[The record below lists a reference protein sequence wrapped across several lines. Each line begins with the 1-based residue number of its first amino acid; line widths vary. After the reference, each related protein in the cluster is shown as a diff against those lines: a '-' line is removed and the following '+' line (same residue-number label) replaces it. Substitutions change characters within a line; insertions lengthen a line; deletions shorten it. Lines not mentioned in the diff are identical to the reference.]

1 MNQLASVFV
10 LVAAAVCPH
19 PPALV
24 PELAPGAGELA
35 PVRAAAIEATRTLAA
50 ADPEQLIIVGGGAI
64 RASYPPSPAGT
75 FASFGVDL
83 PVRLPGAAAAA
94 QDLPLSLLVGGWLLT
109 QAGWSEPARGEQI
122 AGDTTAAE
130 CSRIGA
136 QLAESADRVGLLVM
150 GDGAVGRT
158 DDAPRPFEPRAE
170 EFDRAVAD
178 ALRTADSEALLSLDS
193 ELAAELHVAGRV
205 AWQVLAGAAGTDGDV
220 LLDAAVLYEG
230 APWGVGYVVAVLE
243 RHG

>member
-1 MNQLASVFV
+1 MNQLASVIV

-24 PELAPGAGELA
+24 PELAPGADELA
-35 PVRAAAIEATRTLAA
+35 AVRAAAIEATRTLAA
-50 ADPEQLIIVGGGAI
+50 ADPEQLIIIGGGAS
-64 RASYPPSPAGT
+64 RVSYPPSPAGT
-75 FASFGVDL
+75 FAGFGVDK
-83 PVRLPGAAAAA
+83 PVRLPGAVSEVP
-94 QDLPLSLLVGGWLLT
+94 DLPLPLLVGGWLLM
-109 QAGWSEPARGEQI
+109 QAGWAEPARGEQI
-122 AGDTTAAE
+122 ADDTAAE
-130 CSRIGA
+130 ECAHIGA
-136 QLAESADRVGLLVM
+136 QLAETADRVGLLVM

-158 DDAPRPFEPRAE
+158 DDAPRPFDPRAQ

-178 ALRTADSEALLSLDS
+178 ALRSADALLRLDGD
-193 ELAAELHVAGRV
+193 LAAELHVAGRS
-205 AWQVLAGAAGTDGDV
+205 AWQVLAGAAGAGSDI